1 MPLGRYPYL
10 RPIGSVQSCGL
21 SRRSHMITTCLSVAS
36 RRGRSGGVALYRTRL
51 VSTRIP
57 EREKR
62 ELAELAKS
70 RPSHEWDPDA
80 CRAMLFAV
88 LETAIRDYEYLETL
102 RGRARRSSAQS
113 KRARSM
119 VEDNDPRE
127 FFDSTWFEEIC
138 HLLGLNHRAVR
149 ATVSDRVHGE
159 LPLPSRTDAA
169 AEGLFV

>member
-1 MPLGRYPYL
+1 M
-10 RPIGSVQSCGL
+10 
-21 SRRSHMITTCLSVAS
+21 
-36 RRGRSGGVALYRTRL
+36 YRTRL

-62 ELAELAKS
+62 QLAELARS

-88 LETAIRDYEYLETL
+88 LETAIRDYEYLESL
-102 RGRARRSSAQS
+102 RGHNRRSTAQS

-127 FFDSTWFEEIC
+127 FFESSWFEEIC
-138 HLLGLNHRAVR
+138 NLLGLNHRAVR
-149 ATVSDRVHGE
+149 ATVEDRVQA
-159 LPLPSRTDAA
+159 PPSLKT
-169 AEGLFV
+169 EPESLVC

>member
-1 MPLGRYPYL
+1 
-10 RPIGSVQSCGL
+10 
-21 SRRSHMITTCLSVAS
+21 
-36 RRGRSGGVALYRTRL
+36 LYRTRL

-62 ELAELAKS
+62 ELAELARS

-88 LETAIRDYEYLETL
+88 LETAIRDYEYLESL
-102 RGRARRSSAQS
+102 RGHNRRSTAQS

-127 FFDSTWFEEIC
+127 FFESSWFEEIC
-138 HLLGLNHRAVR
+138 NLLGLNHSAVR
-149 ATVSDRVHGE
+149 VTVEARVQA
-159 LPLPSRTDAA
+159 PPSIPPGPESLAC
-169 AEGLFV
+169 

>member
-1 MPLGRYPYL
+1 MRLLASLPNNHDAFVRSLPEGA
-10 RPIGSVQSCGL
+10 I
-21 SRRSHMITTCLSVAS
+21 RRFF
-36 RRGRSGGVALYRTRL
+36 LYRTRL

-62 ELAELAKS
+62 QLAELAKS

-88 LETAIRDYEYLETL
+88 LETAIRDYEYLESL
-102 RGRARRSSAQS
+102 RGRGRRNSAQS
-113 KRARSM
+113 KRVRSM

-149 ATVSDRVHGE
+149 ATVEDRVHSE
-159 LPLPSRTDAA
+159 APPPSRTAGTVEA
-169 AEGLFV
+169 LFA